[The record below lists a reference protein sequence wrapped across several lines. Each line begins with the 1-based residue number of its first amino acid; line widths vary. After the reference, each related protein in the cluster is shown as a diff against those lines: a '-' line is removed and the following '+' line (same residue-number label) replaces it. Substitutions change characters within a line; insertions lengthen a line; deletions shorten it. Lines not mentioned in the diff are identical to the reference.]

1 MAYLC
6 GLPESQIA
14 PSVDGVIGM
23 KILQV
28 LKQALKY
35 SLTTLLG
42 TGADTLVLWLLSTYV
57 FDGNHWEQY
66 VLSPMISF
74 ECAVIVNYMTAFF
87 YVWRD
92 RIEKRNA
99 SEFLAHFWKYNI
111 TCISAFIV
119 KMFILNA
126 VALAMGWPA
135 FVCNL
140 VALCFS
146 GILNFCINE
155 FLVFA
160 RRKDKKSKETEFRK
174 GAQESLQENL

>member
-1 MAYLC
+1 
-6 GLPESQIA
+6 
-14 PSVDGVIGM
+14 M

-42 TGADTLVLWLLSTYV
+42 TGVDTLVLWLLSTYL
-57 FDGNHWEQY
+57 FDGNHFEQY
-66 VLSPMISF
+66 ILSPAISF
-74 ECAVIVNYMTAFF
+74 ECAVIVNYLTAFF

-99 SEFLAHFWKYNI
+99 SAFFAHFWKYNLS
-111 TCISAFIV
+111 CISAFLV
-119 KMFILNA
+119 KMLILNA
-126 VALAMGWPA
+126 IALLFGWPA

-146 GILNFCINE
+146 GVLNFSLNE
-155 FLVFA
+155 FLIFA
-160 RRKDKKSKETEFRK
+160 RKKSKKEPEEQTPSEAPEDLPR
-174 GAQESLQENL
+174 NL